1 MSLSRYLPKGYNY
14 IPLTPDVREM
24 ITHTWTNLH
33 LKAAGLFHY
42 VWPFSGHHALKS
54 FSKTWKGNKNM
65 FGFHKNSLKFTVQS
79 CKLYN
84 NKYMMASKQ
93 RTTTAIFAFITVLAF
108 KLLSR
113 KVLFMDRKA
122 ESCRFKY
129 VWPFCYQQA
138 LKG

>member
-1 MSLSRYLPKGYNY
+1 
-14 IPLTPDVREM
+14 
-24 ITHTWTNLH
+24 
-33 LKAAGLFHY
+33 
-42 VWPFSGHHALKS
+42 
-54 FSKTWKGNKNM
+54 M
-65 FGFHKNSLKFTVQS
+65 FGFHTNSLKFTVQS

-129 VWPFCYQQA
+129 V
-138 LKG
+138 